1 MKKVIVSI
9 LIISILSTI
18 FCSIKTFAETE
29 YNQTI
34 INPQNNGINSFP
46 ESYRILLNK
55 LVQNGHTN
63 WKFKAFYT
71 NIEWDELVKNE
82 NIHMKNT
89 IVKSSNTRYP
99 DSWYDSCNGEGDK
112 NYYCASEDI
121 VNYYLDPRN
130 FLTEVTI
137 FEFLDLSNSNTVSIA
152 NIEKAVAGTY
162 LQGYSSDEIKYSQM
176 IYDAAK
182 ASGESAYSII
192 VKIFQE
198 IGNGTELP
206 DMISGTDSEY
216 PNTYNFFN
224 YGANDGDNN
233 KKTALKYAKEEGW
246 NTPYKAL
253 VEGAKKMA
261 NSYLKQGQ
269 NTKYTFKFDVVGK
282 SFSELYTHQ
291 YMTNV
296 QDPTFQAEMLYENY
310 VQNNWLDNELTF
322 IIPIYKNMPTYVKL
336 PSNMEGNLYY
346 VSSNWSGVYLRNGPG
361 GRETNY
367 ENIMSVPRDSL
378 VSVLESN
385 INGWAKVDY
394 NGVIGYMSEA
404 FLTPV
409 NKKKDTYKVPQST
422 ELPFNDV
429 GTNDWYYSSIKYTYQ
444 KGIIKGA
451 TETEFRPNAKFSRG
465 MLVTILWR
473 MEGEPKVTNAKEFA
487 DVTSGKYYY
496 NAIKW
501 ATSKGIVNGYSNGK
515 FGPEDNITREQ
526 LAVML
531 RNYAKYKGK
540 NVSQT
545 ADISKYKDSERT
557 SGYAKTSV
565 QWAIAKGIIS
575 GKDNGTRIDPQG
587 TASRAEAASMI
598 YNYCTKIK

>member
-1 MKKVIVSI
+1 MGIKNTLLDFMKEEAYRPMDIQELVAVFDINEKEYKAFKKTLKTMEKEG
-9 LIISILSTI
+9 LII
-18 FCSIKTFAETE
+18 KTKKDRYAVPERLGLIIGKLQAHSKGFGFLIPDAEGE
-29 YNQTI
+29 KDVFI
-34 INPQNNGINSFP
+34 PSSAINGAMNGDKI
-46 ESYRILLNK
+46 
-55 LVQNGHTN
+55 LVQ
-63 WKFKAFYT
+63 
-71 NIEWDELVKNE
+71 I
-82 NIHMKNT
+82 
-89 IVKSSNTRYP
+89 TR
-99 DSWYDSCNGEGDK
+99 EDK
-112 NYYCASEDI
+112 NGKKREGEVVQILERGNKKFVGVYEDS
-121 VNYYLDPRN
+121 RN
-130 FLTEVTI
+130 FGFVVAEDTKINQDI
-137 FEFLDLSNSNTVSIA
+137 FVSKRDR
-152 NIEKAVAGTY
+152 N
-162 LQGYSSDEIKYSQM
+162 
-176 IYDAAK
+176 
-182 ASGESAYSII
+182 
-192 VKIFQE
+192 
-198 IGNGTELP
+198 
-206 DMISGTDSEY
+206 
-216 PNTYNFFN
+216 
-224 YGANDGDNN
+224 GANDGDNN

-282 SFSELYTHQ
+282 SFNELYTHQ

-545 ADISKYKDSERT
+545 ADISKYRDSGKT

-598 YNYCTKIK
+598 YNYCIKIK

>member
-9 LIISILSTI
+9 LIISILNTI

-71 NIEWDELVKNE
+71 NIEWDELEKNE

-162 LQGYSSDEIKYSQM
+162 LQGYSSDGIKYSQM

-233 KKTALKYAKEEGW
+233 KKTALKYAKEE
-246 NTPYKAL
+246 
-253 VEGAKKMA
+253 V
-261 NSYLKQGQ
+261 
-269 NTKYTFKFDVVGK
+269 K
-282 SFSELYTHQ
+282 S
-291 YMTNV
+291 
-296 QDPTFQAEMLYENY
+296 
-310 VQNNWLDNELTF
+310 
-322 IIPIYKNMPTYVKL
+322 
-336 PSNMEGNLYY
+336 
-346 VSSNWSGVYLRNGPG
+346 
-361 GRETNY
+361 
-367 ENIMSVPRDSL
+367 
-378 VSVLESN
+378 LESGLKESVYHN
-385 INGWAKVDY
+385 F
-394 NGVIGYMSEA
+394 VI
-404 FLTPV
+404 
-409 NKKKDTYKVPQST
+409 
-422 ELPFNDV
+422 
-429 GTNDWYYSSIKYTYQ
+429 WI
-444 KGIIKGA
+444 
-451 TETEFRPNAKFSRG
+451 
-465 MLVTILWR
+465 
-473 MEGEPKVTNAKEFA
+473 
-487 DVTSGKYYY
+487 
-496 NAIKW
+496 
-501 ATSKGIVNGYSNGK
+501 
-515 FGPEDNITREQ
+515 
-526 LAVML
+526 
-531 RNYAKYKGK
+531 
-540 NVSQT
+540 
-545 ADISKYKDSERT
+545 
-557 SGYAKTSV
+557 
-565 QWAIAKGIIS
+565 
-575 GKDNGTRIDPQG
+575 
-587 TASRAEAASMI
+587 
-598 YNYCTKIK
+598 

>member
-1 MKKVIVSI
+1 
-9 LIISILSTI
+9 
-18 FCSIKTFAETE
+18 
-29 YNQTI
+29 
-34 INPQNNGINSFP
+34 
-46 ESYRILLNK
+46 
-55 LVQNGHTN
+55 
-63 WKFKAFYT
+63 
-71 NIEWDELVKNE
+71 
-82 NIHMKNT
+82 
-89 IVKSSNTRYP
+89 
-99 DSWYDSCNGEGDK
+99 
-112 NYYCASEDI
+112 
-121 VNYYLDPRN
+121 
-130 FLTEVTI
+130 
-137 FEFLDLSNSNTVSIA
+137 
-152 NIEKAVAGTY
+152 
-162 LQGYSSDEIKYSQM
+162 
-176 IYDAAK
+176 
-182 ASGESAYSII
+182 
-192 VKIFQE
+192 
-198 IGNGTELP
+198 
-206 DMISGTDSEY
+206 
-216 PNTYNFFN
+216 
-224 YGANDGDNN
+224 
-233 KKTALKYAKEEGW
+233 
-246 NTPYKAL
+246 
-253 VEGAKKMA
+253 
-261 NSYLKQGQ
+261 
-269 NTKYTFKFDVVGK
+269 
-282 SFSELYTHQ
+282 
-291 YMTNV
+291 
-296 QDPTFQAEMLYENY
+296 
-310 VQNNWLDNELTF
+310 
-322 IIPIYKNMPTYVKL
+322 
-336 PSNMEGNLYY
+336 
-346 VSSNWSGVYLRNGPG
+346 
-361 GRETNY
+361 
-367 ENIMSVPRDSL
+367 MSVPRDSL
-378 VSVLESN
+378 VSVLKSN

-545 ADISKYKDSERT
+545 ADISKYKDSGKT

-587 TASRAEAASMI
+587 TASRAEAAAMI